1 MDYEYKKSD
10 GTFIHCY
17 GEVCEDANYF
27 VSCCDENH
35 DAIFAATDYTKCN
48 TWKKVCDYI
57 VERMCG
63 EYPDCDIQQIEAGWP
78 METLGMIFVWCIVLG
93 IAGYAADQ
101 LRSIIKGDWD
111 Q

>member
-1 MDYEYKKSD
+1 MDYKYKKSD

-63 EYPDCDIQQIEAGWP
+63 EYPDCDIQQIEAG
-78 METLGMIFVWCIVLG
+78 
-93 IAGYAADQ
+93 
-101 LRSIIKGDWD
+101 
-111 Q
+111 